1 MLFTLALF
9 YSGISNPSNA
19 DFSAVTKAIGPIH
32 DWLTG
37 QTGLL

>member
-1 MLFTLALF
+1 MLFMLALF
-9 YSGISNPSNA
+9 CSGISNPA
-19 DFSAVTKAIGPIH
+19 EISAVTEATGPIH